1 MFDQDILDAAEALV
15 ARAIGLGLWITTA
28 ESCTGGLI
36 AGALT
41 SVSGASNCVGAGFV
55 TYSNGAKVSALGVLP
70 ETLDNFGAVS
80 EQVASEMAIGA
91 CKAAHAD
98 LSLAVTGVAGPLG
111 GTIEKPVGLVYI
123 AAALGKEMGSE
134 GGDAGTCADVEAGQV
149 VSPAQNEATCL
160 SGLPQAVFVER
171 HEFGDIGRALVR
183 RETVLSALSLGLK
196 CLNERCQN

>member
-15 ARAIGLGLWITTA
+15 AKAIGLGLWITTA

-41 SVSGASNCVGAGFV
+41 SVSGASNCVSAGFV
-55 TYSNGAKVSALGVLP
+55 TYSNGAKVDALGVLP
-70 ETLDNFGAVS
+70 ETLTNFGAVS

-91 CKAAHAD
+91 CKTAHAD

-123 AAALGKEMGSE
+123 AAALGTEMGSE
-134 GGDAGTCADVEAGQV
+134 MGSTAEGELSAGKSDMTCRSV
-149 VSPAQNEATCL
+149 V
-160 SGLPQAVFVER
+160 PQSVMIER

-196 CLNERCQN
+196 CLNSKCQN